1 MTPRSLALSFAF
13 LAACAF
19 GAAPTHAA
27 GPAADYKIDAD
38 YSEKSPDGQTIIEQY
53 HKEDSDGEW
62 HWQFW
67 ARRGDTQSLLNTDED
82 ADYPADFRF
91 TNDCRFVARM
101 QKTGSG
107 EASLYLYKFNDNG
120 FVSATKKP
128 LGDLAWAYFK
138 SRPESKKARTPHF
151 HISAGLLKGTEEN
164 YRWMGVNWP
173 ENRYLVISLWGE
185 VEPTR
190 HHHQLNVVR
199 GWHVRYD
206 LETGKFDVP
215 PQFRDDNAKALDPM
229 GEDRPS

>member
-1 MTPRSLALSFAF
+1 VALPQRGRSRR
-13 LAACAF
+13 AAS
-19 GAAPTHAA
+19 
-27 GPAADYKIDAD
+27 PAADYKIEAE

-67 ARRGDTQSLLNTDED
+67 ARRSDTQSLLNSDED

-91 TNDCRFVARM
+91 TNDCRFCGTHAKDQFGRSEPLSLQIRRQRFCQRNQKAARRSRLGLFQEPPGV
-101 QKTGSG
+101 QKSQDAG
-107 EASLYLYKFNDNG
+107 L
-120 FVSATKKP
+120 
-128 LGDLAWAYFK
+128 
-138 SRPESKKARTPHF
+138 PHF
-151 HISAGLLKGTEEN
+151 GGPLKGTEEN

-185 VEPTR
+185 VEPNS
-190 HHHQLNVVR
+190 HHHQLFAVR

-215 PQFRDDNAKALDPM
+215 PEFRDDNAKALDPK
-229 GEDRPS
+229 GEDRPFGLASNL

>member
-1 MTPRSLALSFAF
+1 MTPRSLALCLAL

-19 GAAPTHAA
+19 GAAPARAA
-27 GPAADYKIDAD
+27 GPSAAYKIEAD
-38 YSEKSPDGQTIIEQY
+38 NSEKSPDGQTVIEQY
-53 HKEDSDGEW
+53 HREDKDSWW

-67 ARRGDTQSLLNTDED
+67 ARRGDVQTLLNTGED
-82 ADYPADFRF
+82 ADYPAGFRF
-91 TNDCRFVARM
+91 TNDSRWVARM

-107 EASLYLYKFNDNG
+107 EMSLYLYKLGDNG

-138 SRPESKKARTPHF
+138 SRPESKKARTPDF
-151 HISAGLLKGTEEN
+151 HIAAGLLKGTGEN

-185 VEPTR
+185 VEPAE
-190 HHHQLNVVR
+190 HHHQLFAVR

-215 PQFRDDNAKALDPM
+215 AMFAKDNARALVP
-229 GEDRPS
+229 G